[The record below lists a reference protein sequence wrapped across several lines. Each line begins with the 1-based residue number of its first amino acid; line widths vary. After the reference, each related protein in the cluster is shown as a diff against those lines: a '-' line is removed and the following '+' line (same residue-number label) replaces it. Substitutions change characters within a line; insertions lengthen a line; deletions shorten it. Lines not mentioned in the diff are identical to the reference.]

1 MDRRSISLVFEVPMM
16 LALSVTLA
24 LRPAISYEEKARMK
38 LRVPFVPLTVVVL
51 ALNACGGGGGSGSA
65 PSMPNA
71 GETAGATTI
80 MSMEAKPNTVSRTT
94 KLVDTDN
101 LRSVL
106 DADDSNPILPLLT
119 QNLTIGS
126 TSVKGELNPYG
137 LDVAKSD
144 SPPISPI
151 IKAGDLVICNFNN
164 KKNIQGTGSTILA
177 LRPVVGSKPT
187 FIAQDPSLVGCNA
200 IALSPNDVSW
210 AAVYSANDNPLV
222 DATGTVL
229 TTLPFGPWHGPFGEA
244 FSRKQGPFGKAAF
257 YVTNAGDGTIVRVN
271 ILTAG
276 GFSFDVIATG
286 FAINGGVPGAIL
298 GPSGLQYDA
307 KNDNLYVVDGA
318 DNSLTVFKHVSTIP
332 PGGIYL
338 KNGIFGG
345 PFHNRARRVFSGSPL
360 KGPISS
366 ALLPN
371 GHLVLGNT
379 LDAGFS
385 NLMVEISPSRG
396 KVVATKN
403 VDDKI
408 APGALFG
415 MVATGTSD
423 DDVQLFYNDDN
434 TNTLN
439 VLRR

>member
-1 MDRRSISLVFEVPMM
+1 
-16 LALSVTLA
+16 
-24 LRPAISYEEKARMK
+24 MK

-51 ALNACGGGGGSGSA
+51 ALNACGGGGGSASA

-71 GETAGATTI
+71 GQTTGATTMI
-80 MSMEAKPNTVSRTT
+80 SMEAKPNTVSRATT
-94 KLVDTDN
+94 LVDTDN
-101 LRSVL
+101 LRFVL
-106 DADDSNPILPLLT
+106 DADDSNPILPLFK

-126 TSVKGELNPYG
+126 TVVKGEMNPYG

-144 SPPISPI
+144 SGLIET
-151 IKAGDLVICNFNN
+151 GDLVVCNFNN
-164 KKNIQGTGSTILA
+164 SKNVQGTGRTILA
-177 LRPVVGSKPT
+177 LHPVVGSTPT
-187 FIAQDPSLVGCNA
+187 FIAKDPSLVGCD
-200 IALSPNDVSW
+200 ALALGPTDVSW
-210 AAVYSANDNPLV
+210 AAAYSANDNPLV
-222 DATGTVL
+222 DATGSLL

-244 FSRKQGPFGKAAF
+244 FSPKKGPFGKAAF

-271 ILTAG
+271 ILSAG
-276 GFSFDVIATG
+276 GFSFDVVATG
-286 FAINGGVPGAIL
+286 FAINGGQPGSIL

-307 KNDNLYVVDGA
+307 KNDNLYIVDGA

-332 PGGIYL
+332 PGGIFL
-338 KNGIFGG
+338 ENGSFGG
-345 PFHNRARRVFSGSPL
+345 RFHNRARRVFSGSPL
-360 KGPISS
+360 NGPISS

-379 LDAGFS
+379 GNAAGF
-385 NLMVEISPSRG
+385 NIMVEISPSRG

-403 VDDKI
+403 VDTGP
-408 APGALFG
+408 AGALFG

-434 TNTLN
+434 SNTLN

>member
-1 MDRRSISLVFEVPMM
+1 
-16 LALSVTLA
+16 
-24 LRPAISYEEKARMK
+24 
-38 LRVPFVPLTVVVL
+38 
-51 ALNACGGGGGSGSA
+51 
-65 PSMPNA
+65 MPNA
-71 GETAGATTI
+71 GTTTGTTTM
-80 MSMEAKPNTVSRTT
+80 MSMEETPNSVNRKTP
-94 KLVDTDN
+94 LVDTDN
-101 LRSVL
+101 SLVVL
-106 DADDSNPILPLLT
+106 DADDSNPILPLFT

-126 TSVKGELNPYG
+126 TIVKGELNPYG

-144 SPPISPI
+144 SGP

-164 KKNIQGTGSTILA
+164 PANVQGTGSTILA
-177 LRPVVGSKPT
+177 LHPVKHSKPT

-210 AAVYSANDNPLV
+210 AAAYSANDNPLV
-222 DATGTVL
+222 TAPVTAPVTATGTVL

-244 FSRKQGPFGKAAF
+244 FSPKKGPFGKAAF

-271 ILTAG
+271 ILSAG
-276 GFSFDVIATG
+276 GFSVDVIATG
-286 FAINGGVPGAIL
+286 FAFNGGAPGSIL

-307 KNDNLYVVDGA
+307 KNDNLYIVDGA

-332 PGGIYL
+332 PGGIFL
-338 KNGIFGG
+338 ENVSFGG

-360 KGPISS
+360 NGPISS

-379 LDAGFS
+379 LDAAKS
-385 NLMVEISPSRG
+385 NIMVEISPSRG
-396 KVVATKN
+396 KAVATKN
-403 VDDKI
+403 VDTGV
-408 APGALFG
+408 AAGALFG